1 MKTSPREGVVKEEK
15 LPNTRK
21 PSHQQVYGEFG
32 NLKGHHNQEGKKKK
46 KKTQNMCF
54 NHNSQQ
60 RNSPDA
66 RVCHR
71 LVGEAWVARLG

>member
-32 NLKGHHNQEGKKKK
+32 NLKGQHNQEGKKQKK
-46 KKTQNMCF
+46 KKKHRICALTTTP
-54 NHNSQQ
+54 S
-60 RNSPDA
+60 REIA
-66 RVCHR
+66 RM
-71 LVGEAWVARLG
+71 LASATG

>member
-32 NLKGHHNQEGKKKK
+32 NLKGQHNQEGKKKK
-46 KKTQNMCF
+46 KKKNTEY
-54 NHNSQQ
+54 
-60 RNSPDA
+60 
-66 RVCHR
+66 V
-71 LVGEAWVARLG
+71 L